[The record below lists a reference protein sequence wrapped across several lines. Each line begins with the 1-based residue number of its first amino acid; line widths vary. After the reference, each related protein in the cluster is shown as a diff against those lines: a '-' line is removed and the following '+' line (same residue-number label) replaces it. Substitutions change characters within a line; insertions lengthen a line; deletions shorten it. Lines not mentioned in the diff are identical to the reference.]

1 MTMKLLKIYIPLNWP
16 RFVYYFLIIGG
27 IISDGRVSSS
37 ITVVTGVDVMWWE
50 ILTNPSEHHSNF
62 SHTRC
67 IPLSLDDEKIFWGAA
82 NGVHLLYSI
91 YLDNRFLKHPYFDLT
106 FSSFY
111 IYLRKISQ
119 IYKKY
124 TDILT

>member
-37 ITVVTGVDVMWWE
+37 ITVVTGVDVMWE